1 MRLIFTS
8 NFNKFQSINATQA
21 WSLFLTGC
29 KKDDSFGKNPM
40 IGKYLTVAILGS
52 VIAQILEAILISNPS
67 C

>member
-1 MRLIFTS
+1 MRLIFTP

-40 IGKYLTVAILGS
+40 IGKYLTVAILGA
-52 VIAQILEAILISNPS
+52 VIAQILEAILISNS
-67 C
+67 A

>member
-8 NFNKFQSINATQA
+8 SFNQFQLINSTQA

-40 IGKYLTVAILGS
+40 IGKYLTTAILGAI
-52 VIAQILEAILISNPS
+52 IAQILEAILMAS
-67 C
+67 